1 MNRKVNGY
9 EIQFGTGKD
18 GILNYDKLYTFGF
31 VAWDGNYIE
40 PRVGLDISKIQ
51 FSLNGELL
59 WFFSLLD
66 DDDKECD
73 YISGSLV
80 ISAIDK
86 SRQSMTLKFNDLK
99 MSDGRVSYTFN
110 GTIKL
115 PFPL

>member
-1 MNRKVNGY
+1 M
-9 EIQFGTGKD
+9 
-18 GILNYDKLYTFGF
+18 
-31 VAWDGNYIE
+31 
-40 PRVGLDISKIQ
+40 DISKIQ

-59 WFFSLLD
+59 WGFSLLD

-73 YISGSLV
+73 YVSGSLV
-80 ISAIDK
+80 ISAIDN

-115 PFPL
+115 PFSLWGIIPIKSMFISDKISIFAVRD